1 MGAKISVIAIV
12 SLLCCS
18 ISGCIFS
25 EDEPDDFELNVEL
38 SASSGVII
46 EEYISGDLE
55 STKNPRIEFNF
66 SSTKTELQT
75 IGVDINNGNEPIEL
89 DGDSNSAIV
98 VEFTSHGKY
107 NVSVYA
113 ISEGKTKQSMTIPI
127 VIDLR
132 INWVENATLEPK
144 VLNFNPIPNNGGEH
158 PQLIEIKS
166 TVTNPGILEDF
177 TGGQSVQFSW
187 TITDELGDTCQKN
200 NAVVNDGESEVW
212 ETIHFNTYLIH
223 DLSIVY
229 EDGQDPI
236 SINQILLLTYES

>member
-18 ISGCIFS
+18 FSGCIFS

-38 SASSGVII
+38 SASSGVIV
-46 EEYISGDLE
+46 EKYVSGDLE
-55 STKNPRIEFNF
+55 SINNPKIEFNF
-66 SSTKTELQT
+66 SSTKTEIQK
-75 IGVDINNGNEPIEL
+75 IGVDINDGSEPIEL
-89 DGDSNSAIV
+89 DGESNSTII

-113 ISEGKTKQSMTIPI
+113 VNSGNTKQSLTIPI
-127 VIDLR
+127 IIDLR
-132 INWVENATLEPK
+132 IEWVENATLDPK

-166 TVTNPGILEDF
+166 TVTNPSILEDF
-177 TGGQSVQFSW
+177 TGGQSVQFTW

-200 NAVVNDGESEVW
+200 NAVVNDGEFEMW
-212 ETIHFNTYLIH
+212 ETIHFNTYLVH
-223 DLSIVY
+223 DLSVVY
-229 EDGQDPI
+229 EEGQDPI
-236 SINQILLLTYES
+236 SIDQILLLTYES